1 MAVKELS
8 QIERQLA
15 ILRRI
20 PTEPQKVTVNDL
32 IEYLESSHNL
42 GNLSKRSIQRD
53 MAMLER
59 VFGVH
64 VKTVGRENYYYFPQG
79 SHISLKKMG
88 PDLAL
93 GFLLM
98 EKYTHSL
105 LPEASL
111 DALAPYFKEAKLAL
125 KNEKYKY
132 ADWEKRVA
140 IYPKVYPLEPAKFNA
155 NHLLDIYKA
164 LLLNKQFKMNYTKKG
179 GEIKDY
185 VVSAQGVVQQEQV
198 SYLIATYEGQ
208 KAEGLIQFAIHR
220 INDIE
225 ILDSSPKRVAGF
237 DIREYLEQGGLD
249 ISLYDEQSI
258 ELIFN
263 KSTAQHLN
271 ETPLAKDQTLTELK
285 DGRVRV
291 TATINITQS
300 IKWWLLGF
308 GDQVEVIKPKAFR
321 DDMKKTVQGMME
333 LYNKNSK
340 STQAK

>member
-1 MAVKELS
+1 MAAKELS

-155 NHLLDIYKA
+155 NNLLDIYKA

-179 GEIKDY
+179 GETKDY
-185 VVSAQGVVQQEQV
+185 IVNAQGVVQQEQV
-198 SYLIATYEGQ
+198 SYLIATYDGQ

-225 ILDSSPKRVAGF
+225 ILDSQPKRVAGF
-237 DIREYLEQGGLD
+237 DIRQYLEQGGLD
-249 ISLYDEQSI
+249 ISLYPEQSL
-258 ELIFN
+258 ELIFS
-263 KSTAQHLN
+263 KPTAQHLS
-271 ETPLAKDQTLTELK
+271 ETPLSKDQQLTELQ

-291 TATINITQS
+291 TATINVTQS

-308 GDQVEVIKPKAFR
+308 GDQVEVIQPKAFR
-321 DDMKKTVQGMME
+321 DDMKKTVQGMMD
-333 LYNKNSK
+333 LYGRNSK
-340 STQAK
+340 

>member
-32 IEYLESSHNL
+32 IEYLESSHNM

-64 VKTVGRENYYYFPQG
+64 VRTVGRENYYYFPQG

-179 GEIKDY
+179 GETKDY

-263 KSTAQHLN
+263 KSTAQHLK
-271 ETPLAKDQTLTELK
+271 ETPLAKDQSLTELK

-291 TATINITQS
+291 NATINITQS

-321 DDMKKTVQGMME
+321 NDMKMTVQGMME
-333 LYNKNSK
+333 LYSQKSK
-340 STQAK
+340 

>member
-1 MAVKELS
+1 MAAKELS

-64 VKTVGRENYYYFPQG
+64 VKVMGRENYYFFPQG

-98 EKYTHSL
+98 EKYTHSI

-111 DALAPYFKEAKLAL
+111 DALAPYFKEAKSAL

-164 LLLNKQFKMNYTKKG
+164 LLLNKQFTMNYTKKG
-179 GEIKDY
+179 GETKDY
-185 VVSAQGVVQQEQV
+185 TVNAQGVVQQEQV
-198 SYLIATYEGQ
+198 SYLIATYDGQ

-220 INDIE
+220 INNIE
-225 ILDSSPKRVAGF
+225 ILETTAQSVPAF
-237 DIREYLEQGGLD
+237 DMREYLEQGGLD
-249 ISLYDEQSI
+249 ISLYKEKDL
-258 ELIFN
+258 ELIF
-263 KSTAQHLN
+263 TQQAAQHLN
-271 ETPLAKDQTLTELK
+271 ETPLSKVQKLTSLK
-285 DGRVRV
+285 DGRVCV
-291 TATINITQS
+291 NATINISQS

-321 DDMKKTVQGMME
+321 DDMKKTVQGMMK
-333 LYNKNSK
+333 LYVKNSH
-340 STQAK
+340 